1 VLKATAMLG
10 RANYVLERADTL
22 DGAVSNLQAYRSL
35 LEEQNAR
42 SLVALPRQ
50 QVQAVEMVRAAILRS
65 TISLVVATLDRG
77 DRRGNRASLG
87 EIVRQLEDEPFA
99 EFLLTTL
106 RRGRGAKPDSEKLR
120 DPRDRYHEIID
131 GQTFKRVQDLR
142 HNAIAHLLVSEQPPA
157 TVECADIFALA
168 YEIERQVIALYEGLG
183 IRPPQ
188 FASFKEDT
196 AERAKLFWQTYFA
209 GVAALA

>member
-1 VLKATAMLG
+1 V
-10 RANYVLERADTL
+10 RQSFDRQ
-22 DGAVSNLQAYRSL
+22 S
-35 LEEQNAR
+35 
-42 SLVALPRQ
+42 ALSSQ
-50 QVQAVEMVRAAILRS
+50 HSIAEIDVVIVRAWAKLSGSLRK
-65 TISLVVATLDRG
+65 
-77 DRRGNRASLG
+77 
-87 EIVRQLEDEPFA
+87 PFA

-120 DPRDRYHEIID
+120 DLRDRYREILD
-131 GQTFKRVQDLR
+131 GQTFKRVRDLR
-142 HNAIAHLLVSEQPPA
+142 HNAIAHLLVSEEPPA
-157 TVECADIFALA
+157 TVEYADIFALA

-209 GVAALA
+209 GVAGLA